1 VIGSEAKKNNNGVML
16 IASLHARWLMVLPV
30 LGLSLA
36 LVGAS
41 SAANTIAVPAP
52 TGVYKVGTT
61 VVRLVGKPDSLHLAG
76 SGPRELLV
84 RVWYPTYIR
93 QGCRPAPY
101 ADPKVWAYVSQI
113 AGLELPKVR
122 TNSCQN
128 APVMNRAFPVI
139 VLTHGY
145 TGMFTDY
152 TFLSEDLASRG
163 YLVVSIGHTYESTAL
178 EFPDGRLVT
187 SVFGSQFSPAGLRD
201 DVRSLLLARSM
212 RLADLN
218 LVLDELKRL
227 NSTGS
232 LAGSFDLS
240 RVGVVG
246 HSLGGEVAISMLE
259 KDSRLNAAIILDAD
273 ISAASTKGTDKPL
286 FLLAAGRQQWKT
298 RECELWRNLA
308 GPRLVVNLRGAEHLT
323 VSDAIWLRRAVPQL
337 NARSGAMPIE
347 TTISAIREYVAA
359 FFGANLR
366 HEPLRSL
373 LNGSTTRFSGAMVTT
388 QNQPLCGETVSR

>member
-1 VIGSEAKKNNNGVML
+1 M
-16 IASLHARWLMVLPV
+16 

-36 LVGAS
+36 VVEAS

-52 TGVYKVGTT
+52 TGMYKVGTT
-61 VVRLVGKPDSLHLAG
+61 VVRLVGNGDNLRVARDDR
-76 SGPRELLV
+76 RELLV

-93 QGCRPAPY
+93 DGCRPAPY
-101 ADPKVWAYVSQI
+101 ADPKVWAYVAQI
-113 AGLELPKVR
+113 AGVELPQVR

-163 YLVVSIGHTYESTAL
+163 YLVISIGHTYESTAVEL
-178 EFPDGRLVT
+178 PDGRLVT
-187 SVFGSQFSPAGLRD
+187 SIFGSQFSPAGIRD
-201 DVRSLLLARSM
+201 DIRSLRLARSM
-212 RLADLN
+212 RLTDLK
-218 LVLDELKRL
+218 LVLNELTTL

-240 RVGVVG
+240 RVAVLG
-246 HSLGGEVAISMLE
+246 HSLGGEVAISMLQRD
-259 KDSRLNAAIILDAD
+259 KRLNAAIALDAD
-273 ISAASTKGTDKPL
+273 ISAASAKGTDKPL
-286 FLLAAGRQQWKT
+286 FLLAAGRQQWKSH
-298 RECELWRNLA
+298 ECELWRNLT

-323 VSDAIWLRRAVPQL
+323 LSDAVWLRRAVPQL
-337 NARSGAMPIE
+337 NARSGTMSIE

-359 FFGANLR
+359 FLATNLR
-366 HEPLRSL
+366 HEPRRSL
-373 LNGSTTRFSGAMVTT
+373 LNSATTRFSGAALTT
-388 QNQPLCGETVSR
+388 QSQPLCGEAVGR